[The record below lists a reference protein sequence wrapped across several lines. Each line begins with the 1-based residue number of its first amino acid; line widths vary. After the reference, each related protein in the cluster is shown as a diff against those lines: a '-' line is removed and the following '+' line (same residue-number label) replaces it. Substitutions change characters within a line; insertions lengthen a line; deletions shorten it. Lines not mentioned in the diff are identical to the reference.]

1 LLLAVRSQLTNEIL
15 RRSAPMTG
23 TAAAVAALR
32 VFAVV
37 LASTAFALVAVADL
51 VPRQEPDTE
60 TIAQGK
66 MLYADQ
72 CASCHGMEGKGDG
85 PAARFMAQEVPD
97 LSDGEWKYAENGSV
111 AAVAAVIKAGI
122 DDSPMTPFEGTL
134 SDEDINAVAT
144 YVVHVLVIQGAP
156 GR

>member
-1 LLLAVRSQLTNEIL
+1 M
-15 RRSAPMTG
+15 PG

-51 VPRQEPDTE
+51 VPAQEPD
-60 TIAQGK
+60 AQMIERGK

-72 CASCHGMEGKGDG
+72 CASCHGTEGKGDG
-85 PAARFMAQEVPD
+85 PAARFMSQEVPD
-97 LSDGEWKYAENGSV
+97 LSDGDWKHAEDGSV

-134 SDEDINAVAT
+134 SDEEINVVAT
-144 YVVHVLVIQGAP
+144 YVVHVLVAP
-156 GR
+156 TASGR